1 VNNWSLADQL
11 ASYETGSPSLTP
23 RGGRSRPGSHKKVPI
38 MIDDDFDKLV
48 RDIFERFFG
57 NAFKLVPGEN
67 GIQMRVGS
75 EESIPESRTGRV
87 LTVDEVDLGNEY
99 LVIIETPVS
108 VDSLVATVKDN
119 VLEIRVS
126 ENVKRG
132 IEVTIPFTVDI
143 EKSNVSVLN
152 GVIEARLVK
161 AVDNTTR
168 KREGTLTII

>member
-1 VNNWSLADQL
+1 
-11 ASYETGSPSLTP
+11 
-23 RGGRSRPGSHKKVPI
+23 

-108 VDSLVATVKDN
+108 VDSL
-119 VLEIRVS
+119 
-126 ENVKRG
+126 
-132 IEVTIPFTVDI
+132 
-143 EKSNVSVLN
+143 
-152 GVIEARLVK
+152 
-161 AVDNTTR
+161 
-168 KREGTLTII
+168 